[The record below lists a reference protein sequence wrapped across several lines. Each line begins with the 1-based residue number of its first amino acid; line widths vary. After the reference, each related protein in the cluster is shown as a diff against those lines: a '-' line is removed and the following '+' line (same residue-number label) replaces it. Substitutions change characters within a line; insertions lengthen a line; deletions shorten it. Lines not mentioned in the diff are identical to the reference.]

1 MKTLGQFI
9 KDFFVLLA
17 WLLDLIKETF
27 IKLFKAQKNQIQ
39 SRAYI
44 EKFKAIESLVI
55 HQVQEN
61 LPSVPKDFWQTHH
74 RKILRVIY
82 FLVLAMVLVN
92 FARCVYKPSHIS
104 VEPVIQG
111 DAVSFPG
118 VKKPL
123 NGIKSVS
130 LELGANH
137 TLTLPG
143 RLVWDEDKT
152 AKVFSPFAGRIHTVD
167 VQLGQ
172 KIESGQTLAVIQS
185 PEFGQAQADAKKSE
199 ALAVLAKANLTR
211 SKELFDHGILA
222 KKEFEQISA
231 DAAQAI
237 AEFDRAS
244 SRIKSLGAGY
254 KTVDQ
259 KFPLKTT
266 VSGVVVERNVYPG
279 REVSSDLSNGPIF
292 TVTDPKNLWAV
303 LEASEVDIGRF
314 TEGADVTL
322 FNNTMPAE
330 KLKGKIIHIAD
341 FIDPVTRTVKVR
353 VSVPNDSMRLR
364 AEMFIQAEIPLA
376 RVEGIVVPSKAVIL
390 IGDKHYV
397 FIETELNQFVRKE
410 VKVGSQFADKTE
422 ITDGLK
428 MEDKVIVEGSLYLN
442 EILREHVK
450 SDVSKTGWI
459 DTIQTYFNQLTK
471 RN

>member
-9 KDFFVLLA
+9 KDFFGLLA
-17 WLLDLIKETF
+17 WLLVLVKNAFVKVLKT
-27 IKLFKAQKNQIQ
+27 QKDHIQ
-39 SRAYI
+39 SKAYI
-44 EKFKAIESLVI
+44 EKLKSLEALVI

-61 LPSVPKDFWQTHH
+61 LPTVPRDFWQSHH
-74 RKILRVIY
+74 RKILRIVYFVILTM
-82 FLVLAMVLVN
+82 LVIN
-92 FARCVYKPSHIS
+92 FARCMYKPSHIS
-104 VEPVIQG
+104 VEPVIQA
-111 DAVSFPG
+111 DTISFPG

-123 NGIKSVS
+123 NGVKSVS

-137 TLTLPG
+137 LLTLPG

-152 AKVFSPFAGRIHTVD
+152 AKVFSPFAGRIHSVE

-172 KIESGQTLAVIQS
+172 KIESGQVLAVIQS

-199 ALAVLAKANLTR
+199 AQAVLARASLTR
-211 SKELFDHGILA
+211 SKELYDHGILA

-244 SRIKSLGAGY
+244 SRVKALGAGY

-266 VSGVVVERNVYPG
+266 VAGVVVERNVYPG
-279 REVSSDLSNGPIF
+279 REITSDLSSGPIF

-314 TEGADVTL
+314 TEGAEVVL
-322 FNNTMPAE
+322 FNNAMPNE

-364 AEMFIQAEIPLA
+364 AEMFIQADIPLA

-397 FIETELNQFVRKE
+397 FTEVELNQFVRKE
-410 VKVGSQFADKTE
+410 VKIGSQFADKTE

-428 MEDKVIVEGSLYLN
+428 VEDKVVVEGSLYLN

-450 SDVSKTGWI
+450 GEVGKSGWME
-459 DTIQTYFNQLTK
+459 TVQAYLNQLINRK
-471 RN
+471 